1 MSLFLFQVSPGE
13 RVPLSL
19 KAVDELG
26 GEVITSVF
34 AFEIDRLNSAQKLLL
49 DDSLFVVFPNES
61 VPFSFRLTEG
71 VYNKTL
77 KKKRKIMFTDVYS
90 TLINSLSV
98 ELELRDCHPGFI
110 FSDDSKKC
118 VCNTK
123 LEGVQR

>member
-1 MSLFLFQVSPGE
+1 M
-13 RVPLSL
+13 
-19 KAVDELG
+19 
-26 GEVITSVF
+26 
-34 AFEIDRLNSAQKLLL
+34 
-49 DDSLFVVFPNES
+49 VFPNES

-110 FSDDSKKC
+110 FSDEKKKC

>member
-1 MSLFLFQVSPGE
+1 M
-13 RVPLSL
+13 
-19 KAVDELG
+19 DELD

-49 DDSLFVVFPNES
+49 DDSLFVIVPNES
-61 VPFSFRLTEG
+61 ISFSFRLPEG
-71 VYNKTL
+71 VYKKKL

-90 TLINSLSV
+90 TLNNSHSV

-118 VCNTK
+118 LCNTK
-123 LEGVQR
+123 LEGVER